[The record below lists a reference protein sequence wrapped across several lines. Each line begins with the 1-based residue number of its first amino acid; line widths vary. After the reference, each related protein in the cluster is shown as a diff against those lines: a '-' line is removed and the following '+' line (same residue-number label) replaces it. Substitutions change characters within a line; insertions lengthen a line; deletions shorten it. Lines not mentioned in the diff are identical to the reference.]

1 MTPKEFKKYLLRDS
15 HCLHCGADGD
25 DLIPQHRA
33 NKGSGGSKKRDVP
46 SNIIVFC
53 SQANSLAESDAV
65 FARSARRF
73 GWKLSS
79 WQEPLAEPVFDA
91 VSGLWWLLDDTY
103 GRVSATI

>member
-1 MTPKEFKKYLLRDS
+1 MTPKEFARYFARDK

-33 NKGSGGSKKRDVP
+33 NRGSGGSKKRDVP

-53 SQANSLAESDAV
+53 SQANSMAESNAE
-65 FARSARRF
+65 FARLCRLR

-79 WQEPLAEPVFDA
+79 WQEPSAKPVFDA
-91 VSGLWWLLDDTY
+91 VAGVWWLLDDTF
-103 GRVSATI
+103 GRAPVAI